1 MQVMARILAS
11 TILVLGFLC
20 GSVASAKTLLV
31 LGDSLSA
38 GHGLDA
44 GQSWVSLLEQ
54 RIEQKNI
61 AVDVINASISG
72 DTTNGG
78 LSRLPGLLEQHHPQ
92 WVLLELG
99 ANDGLRGTPLN
110 LIRANLRKLVQLAQ
124 QSGAQVVM
132 IGNHIPPNYG
142 PRYTNGFFDLF
153 AQVAKEQDLPLV
165 PFLLEGVALNPK
177 LMQSDGLHPTAEAQP
192 RLLETVWDVVGPLLQ
207 R

>member
-142 PRYTNGFFDLF
+142 PRYANGFFDLF

-177 LMQSDGLHPTAEAQP
+177 LMQSDGLHPTVEAQP

>member
-54 RIEQKNI
+54 RIEQRNI

-142 PRYTNGFFDLF
+142 PRYANGFFDLF